1 MIAFRFNKKDPASQ
15 PTGFWQKLQQG
26 LRRSR
31 SQLGHGLGDLLL
43 GKKQLDD
50 DLFEAIESQLLMA
63 DVGIET
69 TQHLLDTLTTNSK
82 RRDLGNEHTLY
93 EQLKSEM
100 ITCLK
105 PCEQALRI
113 PTQNKPFVV
122 MMVGINGAGKTTTLG
137 KLAKQLGKDHK
148 VMMAAGDTFRAAA
161 VAQLQHWGEQSQI
174 PVISQGSGADSAA
187 VIFDALQAATARG
200 YDVLLAD
207 TAGRLHTQ
215 SPLMAE
221 LQKIKRVMQKMDP
234 DAPHEV
240 LLVLDASIGQ
250 NALQQVEQ
258 FHKAMNVTGLVVTK
272 LDGTAKGGMLLA
284 IAHRFGLPIRYIGVG
299 EGVDD
304 LMPFDAESF
313 VDALMQPS
321 VTEGSPS

>member
-1 MIAFRFNKKDPASQ
+1 MIAFRFNKKDPT
-15 PTGFWQKLQQG
+15 PKPKGFWQKLQQG

-31 SQLGHGLGDLLL
+31 TQLGNGLGDLLL

-50 DLFEAIESQLLMA
+50 NVYEAIESQLLMA

-69 TQHLLDTLTTNSK
+69 TQHLLNALTENSQ
-82 RRDLGNEHTLY
+82 RRDLGNEDSLY
-93 EQLKSEM
+93 EQLKAQM
-100 ITCLK
+100 LACLK
-105 PCEQALRI
+105 PCEQPLSI
-113 PTQNKPFVV
+113 PTDNKPFVI

-161 VAQLQHWGEQSQI
+161 VSQLQHWGEQSQI
-174 PVISQGSGADSAA
+174 PVISQGTGADSAA
-187 VIFDALQAATARG
+187 VIFDALQAATARHCG
-200 YDVLLAD
+200 ILLAD

-221 LQKIKRVMQKMDP
+221 LQKIKRVMQKIDP
-234 DAPHEV
+234 KAPQEI

-258 FHKAMNVTGLVVTK
+258 FHEAMGVTGLVITK
-272 LDGTAKGGMLLA
+272 LDGTAKGGILLA

-299 EGVDD
+299 EGIDD
-304 LMPFDAESF
+304 LMPFNATQF
-313 VDALMQPS
+313 IDALMQPS
-321 VTEGSPS
+321 ATEGSPS